1 MHESDQVSEYGA
13 LDGLIAE
20 EAQERVRKSLEALS
34 PTQREVF
41 TLRVQ
46 QGLSY
51 KEIAE
56 VVGSTEG
63 AARVHYHNALTT
75 VKEFL
80 RDE

>member
-1 MHESDQVSEYGA
+1 MEESDSVSEYGA
-13 LDGLIAE
+13 LDSLIAD
-20 EAQERVRKSLEALS
+20 EAQERVRQSLEALS

-46 QGLSY
+46 QGMSY

-63 AARVHYHNALTT
+63 ATRVHYHNAIQR

-80 RDE
+80 KDE

>member
-1 MHESDQVSEYGA
+1 MSTERWT
-13 LDGLIAE
+13 LIAE
-20 EAQERVRKSLEALS
+20 EAQERVRRSLEALS

-46 QGLSY
+46 QGMSY

-63 AARVHYHNALTT
+63 ATRVHYHNAIQR

-80 RDE
+80 KDE